1 MPVADAFFLLSG
13 KDPEEEGIETSQ
25 EMDINA

>member
-1 MPVADAFFLLSG
+1 MNVADGFFLLSG
-13 KDPEEEGIETSQ
+13 KDPEEEGNKTSQ